1 MDERARRIV
10 DRAIGRG
17 EVVPKDGDEQTL
29 VEWLRAQ
36 TQESPA
42 GRYITELWRERADL
56 QDLLPGIHLDRGQR
70 DRLLLW
76 AHHFAANDCA
86 APAELVPDSPSTVS
100 DLAPE
105 EAAGPAPALEPGV
118 TVVGYLRAV
127 LGLGAAARR
136 LVQVCRLAGEPV
148 SAIPYD
154 HINSPLDH
162 PFDSDRYAPAGSK
175 DPFDR
180 PEPPAYDVTIL
191 CVNGAETPQLA
202 RAIGARNMH
211 GRYRIGLWFWELDTF
226 PDEMAAGLRSV
237 DEVWVTS
244 EFVRDAIRTKAPEDF
259 PIFVIPLG
267 ADYPDSDADRGIG
280 ISRSQ
285 LGLPEDATIVGFT
298 FDHASRLT
306 RKNALGLIAAFEA
319 AFPMPSEVPSE
330 APEQTITSITPP
342 PVLVLKT
349 LNADRFPE
357 DAAILREAIAARSD
371 MLLIERQYSFAEQ
384 RAFVRE
390 IDVLVSLHRSEG
402 YGYIL
407 LEAMGLGT
415 PVIATGYSGN
425 LAFMNPDNSWL
436 IPHSMVQVG
445 EGNGQ
450 YSPGGRWAEPDLVV
464 AAQTIRS
471 VVEKRLDAA
480 VQQRCIRAAIE
491 VAPVIDGRAGAEFVE
506 RRLRQIRDQR
516 AGS

>member
-1 MDERARRIV
+1 MDARTRRIL
-10 DRAIGRG
+10 DRAIARG
-17 EVVPKDGDEQTL
+17 EVVPDDNEQL
-29 VEWLRAQ
+29 VPWLRTQ
-36 TQESPA
+36 TPESPA

-56 QDLLPGIHLDRGQR
+56 QDLVPGIHLDRGQR

-76 AHHFAANDCA
+76 AHHFAANECA
-86 APAELVPDSPSTVS
+86 TPQDLVPDAPDGIT

-105 EAAGPAPALEPGV
+105 VVVGPPPQLEPGV

-136 LVQVCRLAGEPV
+136 LIQVCRLAGESV
-148 SAIPYD
+148 SGISYD

-162 PFDSDRYAPAGSK
+162 PFDGESSHQHAV

-180 PEPPAYDVTIL
+180 PEPPAFDVTIM

-202 RAIGARNMH
+202 RAIGPRNMH

-226 PDEMAAGLRSV
+226 TDEMAAGFGSV

-244 EFVRDAIRTKAPEDF
+244 EFVRDAVRTKAPADF

-267 ADYPDSDADRGIG
+267 ADYPDTDADRGIG
-280 ISRSQ
+280 ISRDQ
-285 LGLPEDATIVGFT
+285 LGLPETATIVGFT
-298 FDHASRLT
+298 FDHASRLS
-306 RKNALGLIAAFEA
+306 RKNALGLITAFKE
-319 AFPMPSEVPSE
+319 AFP
-330 APEQTITSITPP
+330 TPTP
-342 PVLVLKT
+342 TDSSPQRPLTTASTPVLVLKT

-357 DAAILREAIAARSD
+357 DAAILRNAVADRADIV
-371 MLLIERQYSFAEQ
+371 LIERQYSFAEQ

-425 LAFMNPDNSWL
+425 LAFMNTGNSWL
-436 IPHSMVQVG
+436 VPFSMVQVG

-450 YSPGGRWAEPDLVV
+450 YSPEGRWAEPDLTV

-471 VVEKRLDAA
+471 VVQHRQSPE
-480 VQQRCIRAAIE
+480 VQQRAIRASIE
-491 VAPVIDGRAGAEFVE
+491 VAPVIDGRAGAEFV
-506 RRLRQIRDQR
+506 RNRLDQIRLDR
-516 AGS
+516 KP